1 MEKYRPEAIYIDQE
15 VKEHW
20 LVQKITD
27 YYTGIPATVVSS
39 SKEIEEKYIHS
50 DDPITEGK
58 KHLFLTSNRGSFVKK
73 CPGTNGFICCNY
85 YVIDLIENCPLECSY
100 CFLQNYLSE
109 RMIKIYVNVED
120 MFTELDTLIADPK
133 KFYRIGTGEL
143 SDSLAL
149 DEVTS
154 FSSLLVQYF
163 ADKPNALLELKTKSN
178 AIGNLLSL
186 DPRGQTIIS
195 WSLNPDRMIQQEEPK
210 TSRLKDRIGSA
221 FQCQEKG
228 YQLAFHFDPIFY
240 YDDWKKDYQDLIDQL
255 FDTIDSN
262 RIAWISL
269 GGFRYNQPFQ
279 RVLPERFPESRILY
293 QEFLESPDG
302 KMRYFIKIREQLYQ
316 TILSMLKEKDTKLF
330 TYLCME
336 GKHVWS
342 KVYGFTPKN
351 DHNLD
356 RLFRQ
361 RQSAIH
367 GF

>member
-1 MEKYRPEAIYIDQE
+1 
-15 VKEHW
+15 
-20 LVQKITD
+20 
-27 YYTGIPATVVSS
+27 
-39 SKEIEEKYIHS
+39 
-50 DDPITEGK
+50 
-58 KHLFLTSNRGSFVKK
+58 
-73 CPGTNGFICCNY
+73 
-85 YVIDLIENCPLECSY
+85 
-100 CFLQNYLSE
+100 
-109 RMIKIYVNVED
+109 MIKIYVNVED
-120 MFTELDTLIADPK
+120 MFTELDHLIADSN

-149 DEVTS
+149 DEATS

-163 ADKPNALLELKTKSN
+163 ADKSNVLLELKTKSN
-178 AIGNLLSL
+178 AINNLTHL
-186 DPRGQTIIS
+186 DPQGRTIIS
-195 WSLNPDRMIQQEEPK
+195 WSLNPDNIIHREELK
-210 TSRLKDRIGSA
+210 TAKLQDRIESA
-221 FQCQEKG
+221 YQCQEKG

-240 YDDWKKDYQDLIDQL
+240 YDGWEKDYQDLIDQL
-255 FDTIDSN
+255 FDKIDSR

-279 RVLPERFPESRILY
+279 KVLPERFPESPILY

-316 TILSMLKEKDTKLF
+316 TILAMLKEKDANLF

-336 GKHVWS
+336 GKHVWN

-361 RQSAIH
+361 RQTVMQ
-367 GF
+367 